1 MPVDREIVHA
11 DGAPV
16 ALGPYSHAVRSGRL
30 LFCSGQIPLD
40 PATGELVAGP
50 AADQA
55 RQCLT
60 NLQTVCEAA
69 GARLA
74 QAVRVTVWLTDMT
87 SFAEVNEAYAAFFD
101 DEPPA
106 RVAIA
111 VAALPRG
118 VDVEIDAIVALE
130 G

>member
-1 MPVDREIVHA
+1 V
-11 DGAPV
+11 
-16 ALGPYSHAVRSGRL
+16 
-30 LFCSGQIPLD
+30 
-40 PATGELVAGP
+40 TGS

-60 NLQTVCEAA
+60 NLQVVCEAA
-69 GARLA
+69 GARLDR
-74 QAVRVTVWLTDMT
+74 AVRVTVWLTDMA
-87 SFAEVNEAYAAFFD
+87 SFAEVNDVYATFFD
-101 DEPPA
+101 AEPPA